1 MPVFC
6 AHLTP
11 QHLSV
16 KEILELL
23 SHSRSCLDFIEGLQE
38 LLFQSLS

>member
-1 MPVFC
+1 MLVFC
-6 AHLTP
+6 AHLPP
-11 QHLSV
+11 QHLSI

-23 SHSRSCLDFIEGLQE
+23 SHSRACLDVTGELQE